1 MTILNRKN
9 LKVQGSKVLELW
21 AQHERSLSF
30 YWKCFKIAST
40 ENNWLLVTVEIA
52 GLADPIFI
60 YSYYM
65 ISEV

>member
-1 MTILNRKN
+1 M
-9 LKVQGSKVLELW
+9 
-21 AQHERSLSF
+21 
-30 YWKCFKIAST
+30 